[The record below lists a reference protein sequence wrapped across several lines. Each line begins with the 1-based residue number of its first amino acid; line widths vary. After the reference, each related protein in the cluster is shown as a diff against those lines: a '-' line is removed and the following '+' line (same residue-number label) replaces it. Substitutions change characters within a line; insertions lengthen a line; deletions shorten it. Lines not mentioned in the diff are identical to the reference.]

1 MAKKPLTDYGNQ
13 LYSYGLGRNFFDNK
27 PVTRKQMALAA
38 IPENPRTLAD
48 NIRRLQ
54 MYGGL
59 SGADMPVKNKA
70 FSPYVVPKNVKEAT
84 KQVATAGGFE
94 PDLTGAKFDEDGKL
108 IGKTPEDFVP
118 FDTNIFGDYE
128 AMDAANAE
136 ILKNL
141 KPGEKPPTKSTM
153 GLMGASDEALAQ
165 LGVVEK
171 ETSEANRKATEE
183 GKAIF
188 DAKEK
193 IRGAESAA
201 FDKLFEQSMEDYLT
215 NVRGVGPETRT
226 KDLEEYKREFAE
238 ATGIDISGKVDK
250 STALMSLGL
259 ALMQNRAGK
268 GFNVGRILSAVGEAG
283 EAALP
288 ALEKA
293 KTQARNDMIA
303 AGKYA
308 LETRAVDKAADAAAA
323 EKLKQRTDYFII
335 PKGEGVSGTVAN
347 ILGNKGRLESLN
359 LSELDALRKNENFSK
374 QFDILPGSMWSSVVT
389 EVMKTPEA
397 KETHDTK
404 TPRKLELF
412 GEGASD
418 LFTIETWRALP
429 GYGKENL
436 LVGTGTDTYKAL
448 ASAARDLNKS
458 KEKFVEIMPLVEG
471 TNIFR
476 FAVDKVD
483 AAASAFGIN
492 LREGATPTQK
502 LKLFLTR
509 LQAQNA
515 KEILGEAGKTI
526 SDADRAL
533 VASIVSDLNA
543 GSQPE
548 EIQEK
553 LDQLFNDIIIKKE
566 QQIIDALSSLDRYT
580 GRNVASLLGSDGY
593 DEDDEAELA
602 AALKALGVES

>member
-429 GYGKENL
+429 GSGKENL